1 MLRLQAD
8 ERLAKML
15 QAASRSSDA
24 DRLLVPSR
32 EGIERGTVVRVEVSF
47 GPLADEI
54 VLRGVVVGSTPRGD
68 RAPVI
73 DIEIV
78 KEHGPRVRY
87 IHEVLAHGREA
98 TARNSRRVVSQV
110 QATWRWGLGSHAAR
124 IGDISKGGAFI
135 RSGAPPSVGSV
146 IRLELNDSMVQAEL
160 GDARGPLELE
170 ATVAWVGRSQGH
182 RGFGVKFRVIDRAL
196 AHRIAQL
203 VRWHEQQAG
212 LVD

>member
-8 ERLAKML
+8 DRLGRML
-15 QAASRSSDA
+15 HRGVRSCEA
-24 DRLLVPSR
+24 GRLLVPSR
-32 EGIERGTVVRVEVSF
+32 ETIELGAVVRVEISF

-54 VLRGVVVGSTPRGD
+54 VLRGVVKGSTARGE

-73 DIEIV
+73 DIEIAP
-78 KEHGPRVRY
+78 EHGPRVRY
-87 IHEVLAHGREA
+87 IHEVLAHGRQA

-110 QATWRWGLGSHAAR
+110 QATWRWGLGSHAAC

-135 RSGAPPSVGSV
+135 RSGAPPSVGST
-146 IRLELNDSMVQAEL
+146 IRIELNDSMVNPGL
-160 GDARGPLELE
+160 DPLALE
-170 ATVAWVGRSQGH
+170 ATVAWVGRSHGH
-182 RGFGVKFRVIDRAL
+182 RGFGVKFRVIDRAQ

-212 LVD
+212 LID